1 MNKLKKIIHKM
12 TTVKN
17 KTRKLP
23 YTVYKHERK
32 QINPNFEI
40 RIFKI
45 SERLRR
51 TEKETY
57 FSEDALELG
66 NFFN

>member
-1 MNKLKKIIHKM
+1 M

-17 KTRKLP
+17 KTRKFP
-23 YTVYKHERK
+23 YIVYKHERK

-45 SERLRR
+45 SERMKR
-51 TEKETY
+51 TESEPY

-66 NFFN
+66 NFF